1 MQSATA
7 SKDVFSITGAAAAGA
22 LPNIVN
28 TPVDVGF
35 GFTGGAKKSS
45 PSSNNPYPMSSS
57 EPSDSEAMIG
67 AAFLQEGG
75 EIGATMRIFKMN

>member
-7 SKDVFSITGAAAAGA
+7 SKDAFSNTGAGAAALTDAIFSTVGLADRGA
-22 LPNIVN
+22 E
-28 TPVDVGF
+28 
-35 GFTGGAKKSS
+35 KSS

-57 EPSDSEAMIG
+57 EPSDSEAIIG

-75 EIGATMRIFKMN
+75 EIGATKRIYKIN